1 MIQAYLKKHTS
12 KKKNQPKIPYERIG
26 GKKEKQAKSKVS

>member
-1 MIQAYLKKHTS
+1 MIQAYLKKQTS